1 MRQVILRIA
10 DKTDKKLRTPIKQG
24 LSTVDFSSTN
34 CIDFDECPQVAQL
47 ALMGVLDWF
56 IRLPSRPP
64 TYPDNEMERVIAGVL
79 GEQSCVGHMQVPDSN
94 VELSLLSEGNEAQ
107 ISSTGVGCLCFSG
120 EARTADE

>member
-1 MRQVILRIA
+1 M
-10 DKTDKKLRTPIKQG
+10 
-24 LSTVDFSSTN
+24 S
-34 CIDFDECPQVAQL
+34 
-47 ALMGVLDWF
+47 VLDWF

-64 TYPDNEMERVIAGVL
+64 TYPDNEVERVIAGVL

-107 ISSTGVGCLCFSG
+107 ISSTGVGCLRFSG